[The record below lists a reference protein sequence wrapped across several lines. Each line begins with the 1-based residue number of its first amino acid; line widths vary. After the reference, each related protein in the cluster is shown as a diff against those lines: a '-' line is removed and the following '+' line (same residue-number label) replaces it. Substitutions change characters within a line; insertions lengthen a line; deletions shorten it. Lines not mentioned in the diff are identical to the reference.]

1 MIKVYI
7 LKYFICLIINFILI
21 SLQNTRAS
29 LSITTQEDFFMKNFK
44 NLFDTNSKKE
54 TDHNIKEY
62 IKYIKLYIFQ
72 TIATKIM
79 YE

>member
-29 LSITTQEDFFMKNFK
+29 LSIMTQEDFFMKNFK

-62 IKYIKLYIFQ
+62 IKYIKLCIFQ